1 MAGAVAGLLSA
12 CPGPFA
18 RNRESQ
24 PDIDPPAGVP
34 PVHRRETY
42 PTALPVPGRAGLVF
56 SPFDNRLID
65 VEGFAPGTLVADPA
79 YPREARKFF
88 RVP

>member
-1 MAGAVAGLLSA
+1 M
-12 CPGPFA
+12 
-18 RNRESQ
+18 
-24 PDIDPPAGVP
+24 
-34 PVHRRETY
+34 HRREAY

-65 VEGFAPGTLVADPA
+65 VEGFASGTLVSDPA
-79 YPREARKFF
+79 YPREAGKFF